1 MLQLNYV
8 PVSIKELTR
17 TERARLALKG
27 EEFGAILTDGVLK
40 VNKDL
45 KKPKRLEKIVRQM
58 FAVDRPLEGEDADL
72 FDALYEEV
80 KTTWSDELFMQIDY
94 AWRTT
99 LTKKQDAEDK
109 RNAAAWLEQNSMP
122 DTIDEIYRLI
132 PDTRSGLIRAL
143 YAADSLDAVFAY
155 AFQMGAQYGKEAT
168 V

>member
-58 FAVDRPLEGEDADL
+58 FAVDHPLDAEDADL
-72 FDALYEEV
+72 FDTFYEEIERV
-80 KTTWSDELFMQIDY
+80 WGDELYMQLDY

-109 RNAAAWLEQNSMP
+109 QKAAAWLEQKDL
-122 DTIDEIYRLI
+122 DTIDEIYRLV
-132 PDTRSGLIRAL
+132 PDCSSGLLRAL
-143 YAADSLDAVFAY
+143 YAAGSIDDVFAY
-155 AFQMGAQYGKEAT
+155 GFQMGAQYGKEAA